1 MADLILKPGTVPVDA
16 ALPDS
21 VQRMINMVAA
31 YTQIDGLSG
40 LQGVIISGTTP
51 VTTDQDKA
59 WIKLDTGSGRAIGIY
74 RYLGGW
80 QQIPVAVGTGASE
93 PGAPV
98 IGEIFYNTDSK
109 ALKIYTLEGWT
120 NEFSH
125 KGTTV
130 KRPEGV
136 PVGYNYFD
144 TDISRQLRYT
154 AQGWST
160 VDGAIG
166 TIAMFS
172 GLTTSEAELRN
183 PGWYIWQE
191 LAGRFPMG
199 YSEGSVAL
207 GSLGGRESFS
217 FSGSAGKTNGQSGGE
232 LAMNGLSIDAKQI
245 GGTGALVSYSGATTS
260 FNGTV
265 NTVPPYLAVIYMRK
279 SY

>member
-51 VTTDQDKA
+51 VTTDQDKL
-59 WIKLDTGSGRAIGIY
+59 WIKLDNGSGRAIGIY

-80 QQIPVAVGTGASE
+80 KQIPVAVGTGASE
-93 PGAPV
+93 PGSPV
-98 IGEIFYNTDSK
+98 VGELFYNTDLK

-120 NEFSH
+120 NEFLH
-125 KGTTV
+125 KGTTA

-183 PGWYIWQE
+183 PGWYLFQE

-199 YSEGSVAL
+199 YDEGSVAL
-207 GSLGGRESFS
+207 GSIGGRDEFGYSA
-217 FSGSAGKTNGQSGGE
+217 SAGKTNAQSGSE
-232 LAMNGLSIDAKQI
+232 LAINGLTIDGHSM
-245 GGTGALVSYSGATTS
+245 GGSGALVPYAGAVTN
-260 FNGTV
+260 FNSMI
-265 NTVPPYLAVIYMRK
+265 NIVPSYLAVIYMRK